1 MEPVVVP
8 APGQHGMSATL
19 PALCGS
25 AVAIGVF
32 HTLLG
37 PDHYLPFVAL
47 SKAREWSRRRTL
59 LITTSFGLAHTLGT
73 VLLGAAGLA
82 LGLQLG
88 WLKSLEALRGDLAAK
103 GLLGIGLAY
112 TAWATWRLLRHRHTR
127 HHTPTYTHV
136 HAGAPGHTHAA
147 VDGHHHAHTPTLA
160 HRPLPSNAPLH
171 FHAFHR
177 HPHAHRHDLPTPVL
191 SWSLFLVFV
200 FGPCEALIPLLMY
213 PAAHHDA
220 GGVALVTLVFVI
232 ATVSTMLAAVSVSLW
247 SLGKLKVDS
256 LTPYADV
263 LAGATL
269 TLCGGAILAGL

>member
-1 MEPVVVP
+1 
-8 APGQHGMSATL
+8 MSGATL

-25 AVAIGVF
+25 ALAIGVF

-47 SKAREWSRRRTL
+47 SKARAWTRRRTL
-59 LITTSFGLAHTLGT
+59 LITTGFGLAHTLGT

-88 WLKSLEALRGDLAAK
+88 WLKSVEALRGDLAAK

-112 TAWATWRLLRHRHTR
+112 TGWAVWRLLRHRHTH
-127 HHTPTYTHV
+127 HHT
-136 HAGAPGHTHAA
+136 
-147 VDGHHHAHTPTLA
+147 
-160 HRPLPSNAPLH
+160 H

-177 HPHAHRHDLPTPVL
+177 HPHAHRHELPAPVL

-220 GGVALVTLVFVI
+220 QGVALVTLVFVL
-232 ATVSTMLAAVSVSLW
+232 ATVGTMLTAVSLALW
-247 SLGKLKVDS
+247 GLNKLKVES

-269 TLCGGAILAGL
+269 TICGGAILAGL

>member
-1 MEPVVVP
+1 MS
-8 APGQHGMSATL
+8 SATL
-19 PALCGS
+19 SALCGS
-25 AVAIGVF
+25 ALAIGVF

-47 SKAREWSRRRTL
+47 SKARAWSRRRTL
-59 LITTSFGLAHTLGT
+59 LVTAGFGLAHTLGT

-88 WLKSLEALRGDLAAK
+88 WLESIEALRGDLAAL

-112 TAWATWRLLRHRHTR
+112 TGWAVWRLLRHRHTR
-127 HHTPTYTHV
+127 HHTPTYTHI
-136 HAGAPGHTHAA
+136 HEGAPGHSHEAGSTGA
-147 VDGHHHAHTPTLA
+147 
-160 HRPLPSNAPLH
+160 LH
-171 FHAFHR
+171 VHGFHR
-177 HPHAHRHDLPTPVL
+177 HPHAHRHDLPAPVL
-191 SWSLFLVFV
+191 SWGLFLVFV

-220 GGVALVTLVFVI
+220 LGVAMVTLVFVL
-232 ATVSTMLAAVSVSLW
+232 ATVGTMLTAVSLALW
-247 SLGKLKVDS
+247 GLNRLKVES

-269 TLCGGAILAGL
+269 TICGGAILAGL

>member
-1 MEPVVVP
+1 
-8 APGQHGMSATL
+8 MSTTL
-19 PALCGS
+19 PALCAS
-25 AVAIGVF
+25 ALAIGVF

-47 SKAREWSRRRTL
+47 SKARAWSRRRTL
-59 LITTSFGLAHTLGT
+59 LITGTFGVAHTVGT

-88 WLKSLEALRGDLAAK
+88 WLESVEALRGDLAAM

-112 TAWATWRLLRHRHTR
+112 TGWAVWRLLRHRHTR
-127 HHTPTYTHV
+127 HHTPTYTHI
-136 HAGAPGHTHAA
+136 HEGAPGHSHPQANGSLHLHTSH
-147 VDGHHHAHTPTLA
+147 GHSQASGA
-160 HRPLPSNAPLH
+160 LH

-177 HPHAHRHDLPTPVL
+177 HPHAHRHDLPAPAL
-191 SWSLFLVFV
+191 SWGLFLVFV

-220 GGVALVTLVFVI
+220 AGVALVTLVFVL
-232 ATVSTMLAAVSVSLW
+232 ATVGTMLSAVSLALW
-247 SLGKLKVDS
+247 GLNRLKVES